1 MLNRQSAQ
9 IEPTQNQMNKL
20 KILKTFKILL
30 LIIFIPTVLIYLG
43 VILPEYL
50 ACCDEHKNTTNMGI
64 DFLGNQV
71 DCMGDNQVFGKVFF
85 QFSPIIVVGFS
96 IILLIV

>member
-1 MLNRQSAQ
+1 MTKARKFFIIIFLV
-9 IEPTQNQMNKL
+9 IY
-20 KILKTFKILL
+20 L
-30 LIIFIPTVLIYLG
+30 LILSFYLG
-43 VILPEYL
+43 IILPEYL
-50 ACCDEHKNTTNMGI
+50 ACCDEHKNETNVGI
-64 DFLGNQV
+64 DFWGNQV